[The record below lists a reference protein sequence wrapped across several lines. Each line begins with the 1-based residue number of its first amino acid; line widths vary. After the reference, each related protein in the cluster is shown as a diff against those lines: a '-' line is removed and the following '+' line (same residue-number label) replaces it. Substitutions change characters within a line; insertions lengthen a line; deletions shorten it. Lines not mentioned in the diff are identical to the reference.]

1 MHTIR
6 MEKQGLTLETN
17 GGDFANSCTAESP
30 YSPERVWY
38 NPNSVANILSLALL
52 VKHFRVTFDSQI
64 ENAFVVHT
72 PKGNYKF
79 TWMVGNIYALAPT
92 KSMSHAMA
100 HLQASFHQGEANF
113 QLLETVKERESYY
126 TKKQVSRARR
136 AREFVFALGH
146 PTIKDARN
154 IIKMNAIKDC
164 PITEADLMLAAKI
177 FGPDV
182 SSLKGKIT
190 RTKQVQVKQS
200 VVSIPDELIKA
211 QKQVD
216 LCIDTFFV
224 NQMPFLST
232 ISRRIYYRTC
242 QWIKSREVDTYQE
255 CFIKVLKLYKSA
267 GFQVA
272 TVSADREFVAVLD
285 PIKEKY
291 KFTTNYAS
299 AQEHV
304 PEVERSNRVIKER
317 VRATV
322 HRSPY
327 ACLPRTVLK
336 FVVTEAARKL
346 NFFPAQYGC
355 SAYYSPRQ
363 ILHHVNLHYQHQ
375 SKQIIQMEL
384 KTNQ

>member
-1 MHTIR
+1 
-6 MEKQGLTLETN
+6 
-17 GGDFANSCTAESP
+17 
-30 YSPERVWY
+30 
-38 NPNSVANILSLALL
+38 
-52 VKHFRVTFDSQI
+52 
-64 ENAFVVHT
+64 
-72 PKGNYKF
+72 
-79 TWMVGNIYALAPT
+79 
-92 KSMSHAMA
+92 
-100 HLQASFHQGEANF
+100 
-113 QLLETVKERESYY
+113 
-126 TKKQVSRARR
+126 
-136 AREFVFALGH
+136 
-146 PTIKDARN
+146 
-154 IIKMNAIKDC
+154 
-164 PITEADLMLAAKI
+164 
-177 FGPDV
+177 
-182 SSLKGKIT
+182 
-190 RTKQVQVKQS
+190 
-200 VVSIPDELIKA
+200 VSIPDELIKA

-285 PIKEKY
+285 PIKEQY

-375 SKQIIQMEL
+375 CAVPMLAYGLAHHEPNPTNTPEARGIDSLYLRPTESQQVGHMVFDLNTQQVITRSKFTPVPITSSVIAQVEAIAKADGMKDLKITSKTGKILYDSTLIAGVDYDTDEEEEQPAEQPEEQPAEQPEDTIQADHPDGTEDQPIDQEAPL
-384 KTNQ
+384 A